1 MSVKEIAT
9 KGAVAVAAASLAL
22 AGAQAVGLPQGAP
35 AATQMSALPAVLDR
49 DTMPR
54 TIVTT
59 DGEWDD
65 QNSFIRLLYYSN
77 ELDIDGLVYGS
88 AVHHWK
94 GDGVHTL
101 KEARA
106 AGILPN
112 YRGQVNRGTGL
123 NSEDAT
129 QWRWEPTGWI
139 EEYLH
144 DYYSEIY
151 PNLLKHDP
159 NYPSP
164 AELWSKVAVGNI
176 TFESEYQADTEGSD
190 LIKRAI
196 LDEDPRTL
204 YLQAWG
210 GTNTIARA
218 LKSIEDQ
225 HKGTAGWEQLQ
236 AKINKKVVIPA
247 LGFQDVAY
255 ADYISKA
262 WPGVKV
268 LQMSGS
274 GINSSCL
281 SQATAETRPYCQGP
295 FMATNLKYGHGP
307 LLNHY
312 ALFGDGKMNRA
323 DRGPEANWSV
333 HANPRWDPSAA
344 KDMSTYRL
352 YDRTAAERL
361 DFAGE
366 GDSPTYLFLID
377 NGLRAKEDL
386 TLGSWGGR
394 MAPSATNPN
403 LWTSQGD
410 INPETKAATPGYA
423 IHRWWIDI
431 QNDFAARADWGIT
444 PNYSGANHQ
453 PAVQIVKG
461 DVSGKPGQTVTVRA
475 NATDPDNN
483 KVKQVW
489 SVYAEATTASG
500 DVTIAN
506 ATNKE
511 ATITIPATATAGQRI
526 VVNHVATD
534 DGVPALSRYAQ
545 VIITVQ

>member
-1 MSVKEIAT
+1 MSLKEVAT
-9 KGAVAVAAASLAL
+9 KGAVAVAAAGLAL
-22 AGAQAVGLPQGAP
+22 AGAQAVGLPQGSP
-35 AATQMSALPAVLDR
+35 VAAQPSALPAVLDR

-88 AVHHWK
+88 AVHHWM

-101 KEARA
+101 KEAHA
-106 AGILPN
+106 AGILTSF
-112 YRGQVNRGTGL
+112 RGQTA
-123 NSEDAT
+123 NSPARSDDAK
-129 QWRWEPTGWI
+129 QWRWEPLGWI
-139 EEYLH
+139 EEYLVE
-144 DYYSEIY
+144 DYAEIY

-164 AELWSKVAVGNI
+164 AELWSKVAVGNVN
-176 TFESEYQADTEGSD
+176 FENDFHADTEGSN
-190 LIKRAI
+190 LIKKAI

-204 YLQAWG
+204 YLEAWG

-218 LKSIEDQ
+218 LKSIEGE

-247 LGFQDVAY
+247 LGFQDNAY

-274 GINSSCL
+274 GINSSCQ
-281 SQATAETRPYCQGP
+281 SQATAATRPYCKGP
-295 FMATNLKYGHGP
+295 FMGTHLKYGHGP
-307 LLNHY
+307 LLNNY
-312 ALFGDGKMNRA
+312 ALFGDGKQNNA
-323 DRGPEANWSV
+323 DRGPEGNRSI
-333 HANPRWDPSAA
+333 HANPAWDPSAA

-352 YDRTAAERL
+352 YNRTAAERL

-366 GDSPTYLFLID
+366 GDSPTYLFLIN

-410 INPETKAATPGYA
+410 INPETNTRTPGYA

-431 QNDFAARADWGIT
+431 QHDFAARADWGVT
-444 PNYSGANHQ
+444 ANYADANHP
-453 PAVQIVKG
+453 PAVEVVKG

-500 DVTIAN
+500 EVTIAN